1 VTAYTPP
8 VKKQAL
14 KTLKNELYIWPL
26 YNLDNSPCMSRWLH
40 GIPLAKQANLG
51 HH

>member
-14 KTLKNELYIWPL
+14 KGSKHIFIFG
-26 YNLDNSPCMSRWLH
+26 NSGQQNAPPERDW
-40 GIPLAKQANLG
+40 
-51 HH
+51 